1 MRASLPGCAAKG
13 HQFLRMDDSQPQ
25 FLEAGAGTRR
35 RRIAYRRRGGKGPP
49 VLWLSG
55 FLSDM
60 ASTKATVVAAWAAEQ
75 GLAMMRFDY
84 SGHGLSGGDL
94 LNASIG
100 AWLEESMAVWELMGG
115 GPRIVIGSSMGG
127 WIALLLARHLAGQ
140 GRTDELAGLV
150 LIAPAFDMTE
160 ALMWRELPPE
170 AKDEIAAK
178 GVTYVP
184 SAYGDP
190 YPITRHLIEEGRA
203 HLLEGHPFDPGC
215 PSHPARHARS
225 RRSLAPCS
233 CAGRSAGWGRC
244 RADADQGRR
253 PSPVRVG
260 GLATPHRRHR
270 DARRPAAV
278 NWEGGNLT
286 RRPDRPRISNQYLC
300 DHGGRGQ
307 SQLPSRS
314 NDRIPR
320 KDWPLPIVTLA
331 RAPRANARQGDG
343 RRGAGTHERYRES
356 ECRRL

>member
-1 MRASLPGCAAKG
+1 
-13 HQFLRMDDSQPQ
+13 MDDSQPQ

-94 LNASIG
+94 LNAGIG
-100 AWLEESMAVWELMGG
+100 DWLEESMAVWELMGG

-160 ALMWRELPPE
+160 ALMWRELPQE

-215 PSHPARHARS
+215 PVRILQGMRDPDVPWRHAVALVDLLDGADVELTLIKDGDHR
-225 RRSLAPCS
+225 L
-233 CAGRSAGWGRC
+233 SAS
-244 RADADQGRR
+244 ADLQRLTAAI
-253 PSPVRVG
+253 
-260 GLATPHRRHR
+260 ATL
-270 DARRPAAV
+270 V
-278 NWEGGNLT
+278 
-286 RRPDRPRISNQYLC
+286 
-300 DHGGRGQ
+300 
-307 SQLPSRS
+307 
-314 NDRIPR
+314 
-320 KDWPLPIVTLA
+320 
-331 RAPRANARQGDG
+331 ARQQ
-343 RRGAGTHERYRES
+343 
-356 ECRRL
+356 